1 MLQRQLC
8 LILNRQL
15 SAAMFALFMQVEYAN
30 NKLFFNLLITMMT
43 KDHTLVTF
51 EFPHDALLSNR
62 FDLQHLFSPIQ
73 CQFLILQFCLQVKKS
88 KLEYEVTPQTI
99 STAPSVELHEWSSVR
114 HLPLHSTVFQSRII
128 CCCCF

>member
-15 SAAMFALFMQVEYAN
+15 SVAMFALFMQVEYAN

-73 CQFLILQFCLQVKKS
+73 CQFLILQFCLKVKKS
-88 KLEYEVTPQTI
+88 KLEYEVTPK
-99 STAPSVELHEWSSVR
+99 PSLLLLVLNFMSGH
-114 HLPLHSTVFQSRII
+114 QSAIFH
-128 CCCCF
+128 CTLQFSNQG

>member
-8 LILNRQL
+8 LILNRRL
-15 SAAMFALFMQVEYAN
+15 SAAMFALFMQVEYAS

-73 CQFLILQFCLQVKKS
+73 CQFLILQFCLKVKKS
-88 KLEYEVTPQTI
+88 KLEYEVTTK
-99 STAPSVELHEWSSVR
+99 PSL
-114 HLPLHSTVFQSRII
+114 LPLVLNFMSGHQSAIFH
-128 CCCCF
+128 CTLQFSNQG